1 MVWIRLIFLLLFSF
15 NLQSNEL
22 TEQELQYFNF
32 LDLNND
38 KFISIEE
45 IGNST
50 NILFQLIDS
59 NQDKKISHDELKEL
73 KRIIELLT

>member
-1 MVWIRLIFLLLFSF
+1 MVWIRLIFLLFFSF
-15 NLQSNEL
+15 GLQSNEL

-45 IGNST
+45 INNSK

>member
-1 MVWIRLIFLLLFSF
+1 MVWIRLVVLLFFSF
-15 NLQSNEL
+15 GLQSNEL
-22 TEQELQYFNF
+22 TEQELRYFNF

-38 KFISIEE
+38 NFISIEE
-45 IGNST
+45 INNST

>member
-1 MVWIRLIFLLLFSF
+1 MVWIRLIFLLFFSF
-15 NLQSNEL
+15 SLHSNEL

-45 IGNST
+45 INNST

>member
-38 KFISIEE
+38 NFISIEE
-45 IGNST
+45 INNST

>member
-59 NQDKKISHDELKEL
+59 NQDKKINNSSK
-73 KRIIELLT
+73 

>member
-1 MVWIRLIFLLLFSF
+1 MVWIRLIFLLFFSF
-15 NLQSNEL
+15 SLQSNEL
-22 TEQELQYFNF
+22 TEQELQYFYF

-38 KFISIEE
+38 NFISIEE
-45 IGNST
+45 INNST

>member
-38 KFISIEE
+38 MFISIEE
-45 IGNST
+45 INNST

>member
-1 MVWIRLIFLLLFSF
+1 MVWIRLIFLLFFSF
-15 NLQSNEL
+15 SLQSNEL
-22 TEQELQYFNF
+22 TEQELRYFNF

>member
-1 MVWIRLIFLLLFSF
+1 MVWIRLIFLLFFSF
-15 NLQSNEL
+15 SLQSNEL

-38 KFISIEE
+38 NFISIEE
-45 IGNST
+45 INNST